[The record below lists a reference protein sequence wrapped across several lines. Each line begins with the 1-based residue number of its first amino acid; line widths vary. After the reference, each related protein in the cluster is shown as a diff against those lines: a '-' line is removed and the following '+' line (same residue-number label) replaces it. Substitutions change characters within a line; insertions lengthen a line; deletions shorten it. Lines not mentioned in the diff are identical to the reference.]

1 MPGAI
6 NGCSTRVCLLPT
18 VAIGPSPI
26 CGSFSWVDSWG
37 GQTLRG
43 GQPPPPMMMR
53 CSSSHPQL
61 LPPGP
66 VVIERTLRASSP
78 SLVSSPTAKPLAS
91 QPPQRPPD
99 PPTPACPPRAARGC
113 GGRFLA
119 AVLGLAALKVPR
131 GGGKFKHSRRA
142 AVAAAQPPCPAWRRL
157 LGRLQLTCGGRC
169 ATCAG
174 GRRVRSAALVV
185 PSALRA
191 GRGDGDGCSG
201 GQGRARWPHGALL
214 WAWLEQLGQLRAPC
228 AQPDRVLAGAGRR
241 VADARQT
248 MRPGARL

>member
-1 MPGAI
+1 MWLVAEAERGRRLRSS
-6 NGCSTRVCLLPT
+6 CSTWQRRAFVRTQRWIIVSAGSLSCACMLWT
-18 VAIGPSPI
+18 FCIQRYGIGPSQI

-43 GQPPPPMMMR
+43 GQPPPPIMMR

-61 LPPGP
+61 LPPRP
-66 VVIERTLRASSP
+66 VVIERTLRAPSP

-169 ATCAG
+169 ARWAE
-174 GRRVRSAALVV
+174 SAICGSCRPQR
-185 PSALRA
+185 PS
-191 GRGDGDGCSG
+191 
-201 GQGRARWPHGALL
+201 RWS
-214 WAWLEQLGQLRAPC
+214 W
-228 AQPDRVLAGAGRR
+228 
-241 VADARQT
+241 
-248 MRPGARL
+248 

>member
-1 MPGAI
+1 
-6 NGCSTRVCLLPT
+6 
-18 VAIGPSPI
+18 
-26 CGSFSWVDSWG
+26 
-37 GQTLRG
+37 
-43 GQPPPPMMMR
+43 MMR

-61 LPPGP
+61 LPPRP
-66 VVIERTLRASSP
+66 VVIERTLRAPSP

-91 QPPQRPPD
+91 QPPQRPPT

-131 GGGKFKHSRRA
+131 GGGKFKHSRPSCCRCCA
-142 AVAAAQPPCPAWRRL
+142 ASLSRLASAVGAPAAHLW
-157 LGRLQLTCGGRC
+157 GRC

-174 GRRVRSAALVV
+174 GRRVRSAALVA
-185 PSALRA
+185 PGALRA
-191 GRGDGDGCSG
+191 GRGDGDDCSG
-201 GQGRARWPHGALL
+201 GQGRARWAHGALL

>member
-1 MPGAI
+1 
-6 NGCSTRVCLLPT
+6 
-18 VAIGPSPI
+18 
-26 CGSFSWVDSWG
+26 
-37 GQTLRG
+37 
-43 GQPPPPMMMR
+43 MMR

-61 LPPGP
+61 LPPRP
-66 VVIERTLRASSP
+66 VVIERTLRAPSP

-157 LGRLQLTCGGRC
+157 SGRLQLTCG
-169 ATCAG
+169 
-174 GRRVRSAALVV
+174 V
-185 PSALRA
+185 PGALRA

-201 GQGRARWPHGALL
+201 GRGRARWAHGALL

-248 MRPGARL
+248 MRPGARLR